1 MNTPE
6 RGGKD
11 DPSRASPSELRPVV
25 KWLDEE
31 ALRLI
36 YTSQYW
42 NDLSAEKSKEWWIAD
57 GGETA
62 YERLRASLDEVG
74 LMEEYRI
81 AEDYIA
87 RLPHTNLNI
96 ADLASGIGWAS
107 SQLSK
112 LKNVGAVHAVE
123 ISNHRLELLF
133 PQAVRLFKG
142 EATKLNRNLGSFY
155 NLQFTDL
162 SMDIVFLSSAF
173 HHASNPIALLKEI
186 DRVLKP
192 GGALI
197 LIGEVFVGRKHIF
210 RRILKKLLL
219 ERKYCANFNELF
231 PPDQVLGDHYYRVGD
246 YHALFKLVDFEVV
259 QYSVQNNQTCMF
271 IAEKAGA

>member
-1 MNTPE
+1 MSTKGMEDNYD
-6 RGGKD
+6 RACAKD
-11 DPSRASPSELRPVV
+11 EELRPIV

-31 ALRLI
+31 ALSSI

-42 NDLSAEKSKEWWIAD
+42 NDLSAEQSKEWWIAD
-57 GGETA
+57 GGEA
-62 YERLRASLDEVG
+62 AFERLRASLDEVG
-74 LMEEYRI
+74 LMAEYRI

-87 RLPHTNLNI
+87 KLPRIDLNI
-96 ADLASGIGWAS
+96 ADLASGIGWTS

-112 LKNVGAVHAVE
+112 LPNVASVHAVE
-123 ISNHRLELLF
+123 ISQHRLELLF

-142 EATKLNRNLGSFY
+142 EAVKLSRNLGSFY
-155 NLQFTDL
+155 NLQFAGS

-173 HHASNPIALLKEI
+173 HHASDPSKLLTEI

-197 LIGEVFVGRKHIF
+197 LIGEVFIGRNHIF

-219 ERKYCANFNELF
+219 ERKYCTNFHELF

-246 YHALFKLVDFEVV
+246 YNDFFQMVNYKVV
-259 QYSVQNNQTCMF
+259 KYSVQNNQTCMF
-271 IAEKAGA
+271 IAEKPAA